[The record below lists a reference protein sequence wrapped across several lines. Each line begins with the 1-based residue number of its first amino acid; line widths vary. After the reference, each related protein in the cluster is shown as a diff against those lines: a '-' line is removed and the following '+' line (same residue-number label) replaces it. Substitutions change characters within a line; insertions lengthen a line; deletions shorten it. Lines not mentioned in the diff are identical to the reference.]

1 MPLSYTHEKL
11 PRVRAGE
18 SRTWLA
24 SLIAVA
30 CSLAT
35 TTPAAGGNVERG
47 PAPPDIVVILTD
59 DQRWDTLPWM
69 PTVTQELIEKGITFE
84 NAFAH
89 NPACCPSRASFLT
102 GNYSHTTGVW
112 SNSPPYGAYPA
123 FTSEDDTLAVW
134 LDDAGYRT
142 AFMGK
147 YLNQYEPSSHVPPG
161 WDEWRAFLDPDYYS
175 YSLSVN
181 GNLVTKGSDPRD
193 YSTSMFTRQA
203 DRFIHETDPGTPFLL
218 YLALK
223 APHAP
228 YTPAPRDIG
237 TLRGLDP
244 FRPPSFNEDDVS
256 DKPAYIQAM
265 HHMGAHQTDL
275 VDHSRRKQLETI
287 QSVDRSVGR
296 ILTALEETGRLH
308 NTVIVFASD
317 NGYAW
322 GEHRWK
328 AKLVPYEESIRIPLV
343 IRWDAAGLPPGS
355 VRALAV
361 NVDLAPTLL
370 DMAGL
375 PAQDVDGRSLL
386 PLLQGTHPPWRHA
399 FPLEHV
405 DEVTPYVPTYCGVR
419 TRTETFVRYA
429 TGEEEYYRLD
439 TDPYQLKNLASAP
452 RWSERLAYL
461 RSRTLALC
469 DPLPP
474 EMPPF

>member
-1 MPLSYTHEKL
+1 M
-11 PRVRAGE
+11 R
-18 SRTWLA
+18 RTWLA
-24 SLIAVA
+24 SLIAVMS
-30 CSLAT
+30 SLSA
-35 TTPAAGGNVERG
+35 TPAASDDAVRG
-47 PAPPDIVVILTD
+47 PTPPSIVVILTD

-69 PTVTQELIEKGITFE
+69 PTVTEELIDKGVTFE

-112 SNSPPYGAYPA
+112 SNSSPYGAYPA

-147 YLNQYEPSSHVPPG
+147 YLNQYEPASHVPPG

-181 GNLVTKGSDPRD
+181 GQVVEKGTDPRD
-193 YSTSMFTRQA
+193 YSTNMFARQA
-203 DRFIHETDPGTPFLL
+203 DRFIQSTDAGTPLFL
-218 YLALK
+218 YMALK
-223 APHAP
+223 APHGP
-228 YTPAPRDIG
+228 YTPAPRDVG
-237 TLRGLDP
+237 ALRGIDP
-244 FRPPSFNEDDVS
+244 FRPPSFNEEDVS
-256 DKPAYIQAM
+256 DKPAYIQDRGQ
-265 HHMGAHQTDL
+265 MGGGRIGE
-275 VDHSRRKQLETI
+275 VDEARRMQLETI

-296 ILTALEETGRLH
+296 ILTALRETGRLH

-317 NGYAW
+317 NGFSW

-343 IRWDAAGLPPGS
+343 IRWDAGGLSPGK
-355 VRALAV
+355 VKALTV
-361 NVDLAPTLL
+361 NVDVAPTLV

-375 PAQDVDGRSLL
+375 PPQEVDGRSLL
-386 PLLQGTHPPWRHA
+386 PLLRGTHPPWRDA

-405 DEVTPYVPTYCGVR
+405 NEISPYVPTYCGVR
-419 TRTETFVRYA
+419 TRHETFVRYA

-439 TDPYQLKNLASAP
+439 EDPYQLKNMASAP
-452 RWSERLAYL
+452 RWSDRVAHL
-461 RSRTLALC
+461 RQRTLALC